1 MAAVQA
7 RLARAKIPTHLNVFR
22 DRSVPVKTPPHR
34 LTIATRESPLALW
47 QAQHVAAQIRAL
59 YPKTEVVLL
68 GMTTLGDQ
76 ILYKTLDKV
85 GGKGLFVKELET
97 ALLDGRADLA
107 VHSMKDVPYQLPE
120 DFRLAAIGPREDP
133 RDAFV
138 SNSYAALEDLPEG
151 SRVGTASLRREA
163 QLRARFPSF
172 EIVPVRGNV
181 QTRLMK
187 LDRGDFAGMILASAG
202 LVRLDLEQRI
212 RQRLDVQHSL
222 PAVGQGA
229 LGLEVRA
236 DRDDL
241 VELLQPLNHSLTAA
255 CVTAERA
262 MSRELAG
269 SCSVPLAGFCV
280 EDKGQLWLRGLVAS
294 RDGVELVTA
303 EVRGV
308 DAQAL
313 GLQVAQQ
320 LLDQG
325 AAAILAAAK

>member
-1 MAAVQA
+1 MAAAQA
-7 RLARAKIPTHLNVFR
+7 GLERAKIPTHLTYLR
-22 DRSVPVKTPPHR
+22 DRSVPALTSPQR

-76 ILYKTLDKV
+76 ILDKTLDKV

-138 SNSYAALEDLPEG
+138 SNSYASLEDLPEG

-172 EIVPVRGNV
+172 DIVPVRGNV

-202 LVRLDLEQRI
+202 LVRLDLGQRI
-212 RQRLDVQHSL
+212 RQRLDVKLSL

-229 LGLEVRA
+229 LGLEIRS

-241 VELLQPLNHSLTAA
+241 VQLLKPFNDDTTAA

-269 SCSVPLAGFCV
+269 SCSVPLAGYCI
-280 EDKGQLWLRGLVAS
+280 EDNGQLWLRGLVSS
-294 RDGVELVTA
+294 RDGKQQVTA
-303 EVRGV
+303 EARGS

-313 GLQVAQQ
+313 GRQVAQQ

-325 AAAILAAAK
+325 ALAILAAAA